1 MFIYHV
7 VLPEVWERSK
17 GKPSYQPESLAA
29 EGFIHC
35 SYPGQLE
42 GVLKR
47 YYSNVE
53 RVLILKIDTDKLLS
67 KLVKEPSTNNEMYPH
82 IYGRLNHNSVVE
94 VTERVMKGNDPK
106 SSY

>member
-1 MFIYHV
+1 MFIYHI
-7 VLPEVWERSK
+7 VLPEVWERFK
-17 GKPSYQPESLAA
+17 DRPSYQPESLAT

-47 YYSNVE
+47 YYSGVDK
-53 RVLILKIDTDKLLS
+53 VLILKIDTEKLFA

-82 IYGRLNHNSVVE
+82 IYGRLNHNAVVE
-94 VTERVMKGNDPK
+94 IEERVLSQSLADMMD
-106 SSY
+106 